1 MDSAAEKKKR
11 IVFFRRDRLSQ
22 GAVKNTM
29 LVNDNERIQNEDYEN
44 NGLGSK
50 IPRVLY
56 LSIKLA
62 RLKLALKFKI
72 TQ

>member
-44 NGLGSK
+44 KSDDE
-50 IPRVLY
+50 
-56 LSIKLA
+56 
-62 RLKLALKFKI
+62 
-72 TQ
+72 